1 MHIAIKVDIDV
12 GQVGANWMVISLP
25 NREIDR
31 LKTLI
36 SLMNTEKVLSGVDQI
51 VLDCDINVVHDW
63 PFKMEPPTSG
73 LYVSDVEPEYSMSYV
88 ELNLTRISTDCERV
102 SISPDGRVEFISV
115 YKHYYSY
122 GGVITSICI
131 DIKDI
136 S

>member
-12 GQVGANWMVISLP
+12 GSVGANWMIVSLS

-51 VLDCDINVVHDW
+51 VFPGYMQLVQDW
-63 PFKMEPPTSG
+63 PFKMERASSG
-73 LYVSDVEPEYSMSYV
+73 LFDSDVEPEYSMSYV

-102 SISPDGRVEFISV
+102 SISPDGGVQFISV